1 MPEISLSRGYT
12 LIAHGPARV
21 RVLEGSVRIFGATLG
36 AGNEVFAEPTRS
48 LPLHAIEDT
57 KLHVETGSFS
67 LFEGDTIPGEWYSL
81 AETILE
87 EGLKR
92 VMVVGDVDS
101 GKTSLVTLLV
111 NVLASRG
118 RRVAVIDADVGQKS
132 IGPPGTVGLGVTDR
146 QVYTLSSIE
155 MLDAFFI
162 GSNTPSGILHR
173 SLSGVMLLLQKAEK
187 LSDFTL
193 IDTTG
198 WVTDSEGREL
208 KFFKALLTEPD
219 LIVLVGDPGTLAQ
232 IERPLKKLFRVV
244 RVPRPRVIF
253 ERRREDRREYRRWMY
268 SKYLSGATVKSVDI
282 GSIDMAYAFSFTGL
296 PLTPSEK
303 EKLEGILGVSVLYAE
318 RSDDHLGA
326 IVSSQPLQQAVELAK
341 SILGV
346 RHARI
351 ISGFELV
358 HSVVGF
364 MSREKY
370 CEGIGVITGFNP
382 RERQISVLTRVD
394 NLSDKLW
401 LLGVQKVNP
410 SSFEEEVGLEKWS
423 I

>member
-21 RVLEGSVRIFGATLG
+21 RVLEGSVHVFGATLG
-36 AGNEVFAEPTRS
+36 AGSEAFAEPTRS
-48 LPLHAIEDT
+48 LPLHATENT

-67 LFEGDTIPGEWYSL
+67 LFEGDTTPGEWYSL

-87 EGLKR
+87 EGLRR
-92 VMVVGDVDS
+92 VIVVGDVDS

-111 NVLASRG
+111 NALAGGG

-146 QVYTLSSIE
+146 QVYTLTSIE
-155 MLDAFFI
+155 MHDAFFI

-173 SLSGVMLLLQKAEK
+173 SLTGVALLLRKAEK
-187 LSDFTL
+187 LSDFTV

-208 KFFKALLTEPD
+208 KLFKAFLTEPD
-219 LIVLVGDPGTLAQ
+219 LVVLVGDPRTLAQ

-244 RVPRPRVIF
+244 RVPRPRAVF

-268 SKYLSGATVKSVDI
+268 SKYLSRATVKSVDI
-282 GSIDMAYAFSFTGL
+282 ESIDMAYAFSFTGF

-303 EKLEGILGVSVLYAE
+303 AKLEGILGVGVLYAE

-326 IVSSQPLQQAVELAK
+326 VVLSQPIQQAVELAK
-341 SILGV
+341 NVLGV

-370 CEGIGVITGFNP
+370 CEGIGVITSFNP
-382 RERQISVLTRVD
+382 HEKQISVLTQVES
-394 NLSDKLW
+394 LSDKLW

-410 SSFEEEVGLEKWS
+410 SSFEEEAGLEKWF